1 MFRLGG
7 RRQLQIKLRR
17 TLVRLDQVP
26 RSSLDYGRS
35 LLDDSH
41 RNGSDWVSFP
51 HIRMYT
57 RKSQGEES
65 KPSTSLPSP
74 REIHRELDNYVIAQ
88 AEAKKILS
96 VAVFNHYIRIKALE
110 KVEENRKRESSKKES
125 ESKLNPTQSQTPTSR
140 SNFPPNMADDPEQNS
155 SIGLSRP
162 SSTTG
167 IAHNLIM
174 SKAVEASLRLE
185 REELETRIRQI
196 SSRQFKK
203 KRPSKP
209 DLNSPDDYLQLL
221 PFTPSYSSSISSE
234 SPIDEPTDLHKP
246 TIPASVPEGKT
257 HHQELNRENP
267 TQFSNNDDHQEF
279 QNIECESDKT
289 KTEVI
294 DGILNKSNILLLGP
308 TGSGKSLL
316 ARTLA
321 RQLDVPYIESS
332 ATTFTQAGYVGEDV
346 ESCVI
351 RLYQES
357 NNDASRASRGI
368 IFIDE
373 IDKIARK
380 SGDGYVKDVSGEGV
394 QQAML
399 RLLEGTL
406 VTVSDKGG
414 PTPPSPNPI
423 DPIRNHLDPSHSN
436 NSKNSHLPIQVD
448 TLICGL
454 QPEENDYFPTL
465 STSPEEEPKIPI
477 LATLSNLTETDL
489 HRILIEPKNSLLH
502 QYINLFKSFNV
513 KIHFSTK
520 AQKAIASLAYRKN
533 TGARGLRQILEK
545 VLLES
550 MYTAPQSSIRYI
562 LIDEPVILAN
572 SPAKFYS
579 RGEEGLMDHDILLE
593 DHASASSCDS
603 DSGSGL
609 PTNFS
614 PSSTSTLRE
623 KLPHHTAMKEC
634 SISEEEEKKKK
645 GNGSRAIWVP
655 IRVPPH
661 RRYQTAAVL
670 LWTSQLSLSISL
682 FFFLMSYPITWPIL
696 IPYTIW
702 ILVVDPAPEKGGR
715 LVQSVRTWK
724 FWTLF
729 ASYFPVSLVKTVD
742 LPSDRKY
749 VFGYHP
755 HGIIGMGAV
764 ANFGTEATGFSEKFP
779 GLNPHLLTLSTNFII
794 PFYRDLILS
803 LGICSVSIKSCIS
816 ILKSK
821 NSRSSDLKNN
831 KGEGNCLVIVV
842 GGAAESLSAH
852 PGNADL
858 TLKRRLG
865 FIKLAIREGADL
877 VPVFSFG
884 ENDIYAQLS
893 NSEGTALYTL
903 QKRFQAVFGFTLPVF
918 HGRGIFNYSLGLLPY
933 RHPIVSV
940 VGKPIRV
947 IQNKNPTL
955 EEIEK
960 VQKEYINELT
970 AVWDKYKDLYA
981 RNRKSELTLIA

>member
-1 MFRLGG
+1 LGG

-125 ESKLNPTQSQTPTSR
+125 ESKLNPTQSQTPT
-140 SNFPPNMADDPEQNS
+140 N
-155 SIGLSRP
+155 
-162 SSTTG
+162 
-167 IAHNLIM
+167 
-174 SKAVEASLRLE
+174 
-185 REELETRIRQI
+185 
-196 SSRQFKK
+196 
-203 KRPSKP
+203 
-209 DLNSPDDYLQLL
+209 LNSPDDYLQLL

-448 TLICGL
+448 TTNILFILAGAFVGIEKIINKRISKTSIGFSAVFNPKKDDTS
-454 QPEENDYFPTL
+454 QPL
-465 STSPEEEPKIPI
+465 STSPEEEPKLTLLEPIDLNEIPI

-614 PSSTSTLRE
+614 PSSTSTLRR
-623 KLPHHTAMKEC
+623 KATAMKEC

-655 IRVPPH
+655 IRTLPNRSSTIMDIP
-661 RRYQTAAVL
+661 TIAIN
-670 LWTSQLSLSISL
+670 LSIL
-682 FFFLMSYPITWPIL
+682 FLNVLSITWPIL

-702 ILVVDPAPEKGGR
+702 ILAVDPAPEKGGR

-755 HGIIGMGAV
+755 HGIIGIHWI
-764 ANFGTEATGFSEKFP
+764 FRKFP

-842 GGAAESLSAH
+842 GGQESL
-852 PGNADL
+852 
-858 TLKRRLG
+858 RL
-865 FIKLAIREGADL
+865 IL
-877 VPVFSFG
+877 VQLILLLNEDWGSLNWPYCRLSTRLHL
-884 ENDIYAQLS
+884 IYAQLS

-903 QKRFQAVFGFTLPVF
+903 QKRFKP
-918 HGRGIFNYSLGLLPY
+918 YS
-933 RHPIVSV
+933 VS
-940 VGKPIRV
+940 
-947 IQNKNPTL
+947 L
-955 EEIEK
+955 
-960 VQKEYINELT
+960 YIHWGYFLIDILSYH
-970 AVWDKYKDLYA
+970 VWDKYKDLYA